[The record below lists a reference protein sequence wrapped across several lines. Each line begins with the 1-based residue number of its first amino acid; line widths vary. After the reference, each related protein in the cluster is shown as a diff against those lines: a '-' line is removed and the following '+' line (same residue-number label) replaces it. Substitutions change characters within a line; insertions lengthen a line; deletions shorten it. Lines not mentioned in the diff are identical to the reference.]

1 MRFYTNQHKHYC
13 GIDLHANKM
22 YVCVIDSTG
31 SILVHKNIDTE
42 SAAFL
47 RLIAPYRED
56 LIVGVECMFCWYWLA
71 DLCRDEGIQFV
82 IGHALYMKAIH
93 GGKAKDDK
101 IASHKLAALLRGGM
115 FPLAYTYPREMRATR
130 DLTRRRLFFVN
141 KRAELLK
148 HISMTYQ
155 QYNLKF
161 DGPILK
167 LKAHS
172 NLEKY
177 ANPFTDNSVRQ
188 MIDSDLYMI
197 KHYNVE
203 IHKLEWFIKKTSKED
218 SSNAFDLALLKTTPG
233 IGDVL
238 STTLLYEI
246 HSVDRFPTVQHFS
259 SYARLIKPKKTS
271 AGKNAGSGG
280 SKIGNHH
287 LKWAFSEAA
296 VLLLRQSDQAK
307 LYLKRLERRH
317 PKRKA
322 LSVLSHR
329 LGKAVYFMLSRKEG
343 FNAEK
348 FFAH

>member
-1 MRFYTNQHKHYC
+1 M
-13 GIDLHANKM
+13 
-22 YVCVIDSTG
+22 IDSKG
-31 SILVHKNIDTE
+31 AVLLHKNIDTAP
-42 SAAFL
+42 SALLQAV
-47 RLIAPYRED
+47 APYRDD

-82 IGHALYMKAIH
+82 LGHALYMKAIH

-101 IASHKLAALLRGGM
+101 IDSHKLAAMLRGGM
-115 FPLAYTYPREMRATR
+115 FPLAYAYPRERRATR

-148 HISMTYQ
+148 HISMTHQ
-155 QYNLKF
+155 QYNIKS

-167 LKAHS
+167 LKAQS
-172 NLEKY
+172 NIEKY
-177 ANPFTDNSVRQ
+177 QIPFEDESVRR
-188 MIDSDLYMI
+188 MIESDLFMI
-197 KHYNVE
+197 KHYNAE
-203 IHKLEWFIKKTSKED
+203 IRKLEAYIQKVSKRDTE
-218 SSNAFDLALLKTTPG
+218 NAFDLALLRTTPG
-233 IGDVL
+233 IGEVL

-246 HSVDRFPTVQHFS
+246 HSVQRFPTVQHFS
-259 SYARLIKPKKTS
+259 SYARLIRPKKTS

-307 LYLKRLERRH
+307 LYLKRLEKKH
-317 PKRKA
+317 PKGKA
-322 LSVLSHR
+322 LSVMSHR
-329 LGKAVYFMLSRKEG
+329 LGKAVYFMLLRKEV
-343 FNAEK
+343 FDAQK